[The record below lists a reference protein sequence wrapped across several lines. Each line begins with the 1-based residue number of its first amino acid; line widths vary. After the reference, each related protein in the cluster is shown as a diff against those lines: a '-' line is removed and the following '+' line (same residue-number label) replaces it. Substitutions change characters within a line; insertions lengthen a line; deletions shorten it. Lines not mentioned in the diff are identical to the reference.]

1 MKWKHILMVVIG
13 DRCLHTD
20 HTLKSGRGILTLY

>member
-1 MKWKHILMVVIG
+1 MHVMTYQWLERG
-13 DRCLHTD
+13 DYCLHTD